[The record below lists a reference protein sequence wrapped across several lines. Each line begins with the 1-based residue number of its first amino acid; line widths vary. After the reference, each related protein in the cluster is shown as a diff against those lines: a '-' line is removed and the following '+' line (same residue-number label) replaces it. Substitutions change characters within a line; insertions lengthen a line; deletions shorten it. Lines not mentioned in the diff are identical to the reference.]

1 MGGHEVICSL
11 FPRLSNAHGGHSPLK
26 MVNLHPAAAPGPDS
40 EGGEQR
46 PLRLGVVLSG
56 GQAPGV

>member
-46 PLRLGVVLSG
+46 LLRLGVVLSG